1 MSRKGRVNVSKILIV
16 GSANIDLVTRVSRV
30 PKPGETLI
38 GQSFDTVP
46 GGKGA
51 NQATAAARL
60 GAETWFAGCV
70 GHDAFGEMQRSNM
83 AAEGIDLTYLK
94 VHPTEPT
101 GTAVILVADEGQNS
115 IVVTPAANMGITPE
129 DIGGMPRVF
138 ESIDTVLVQLEI
150 PLETVEATLDMARR
164 YGVLSIVDAGPAQE
178 VPDAILEKPDIVSPN
193 ETEAEAITGVRIT
206 SVDDARKAG
215 AELLE
220 RGARRAVL
228 KLGAMGALYIDDK
241 EWVHVPAFAI
251 TPVDSTAAGDAF
263 TAALA
268 LVWKD
273 QRPTDAIEFA
283 NAAGALAA
291 MVAGAQPSMP
301 TRIAVEHFLKQQG

>member
-1 MSRKGRVNVSKILIV
+1 MAGILVV
-16 GSANIDLVTRVSRV
+16 GSANVDLVTRVPRC
-30 PKPGETLI
+30 PKAGESLI
-38 GQSFDTVP
+38 GHAFYTVA

-51 NQATAAARL
+51 NQAVAAARL
-60 GAETWFAGCV
+60 GAKTWFAGCV
-70 GHDAFGEMQRSNM
+70 GDDPFGVMQRKTLG
-83 AAEGIDLTYLK
+83 AEGIDLTYLK
-94 VHPTEPT
+94 TSPSEPT

-129 DIGGMPRVF
+129 DIGGMSRVF

-228 KLGAMGALYIDDK
+228 KLGAMG
-241 EWVHVPAFAI
+241 
-251 TPVDSTAAGDAF
+251 
-263 TAALA
+263 
-268 LVWKD
+268 
-273 QRPTDAIEFA
+273 
-283 NAAGALAA
+283 
-291 MVAGAQPSMP
+291 
-301 TRIAVEHFLKQQG
+301 